1 MNKKTIIVLSA
12 LIVLML
18 GIIAAGVNYLY
29 SSPEPLVRENVSNAA
44 LQASTDALAQ
54 AEDLSSEEV
63 IPAEEENPADTQ
75 AEQKAAEEAKKAEE
89 ARKAEEDRKAEEAK
103 KAQEAKKAE
112 EAKKAAQQK
121 KAGEFQV
128 KNSGTGKMNTL
139 RQNSDN
145 SLELIDHNGARLW
158 KVAFPGKIV
167 GEPAQIDI
175 YNNLKIQFLIC
186 EGSKL
191 HLIDRLGREV
201 NAFPLALPSAA
212 KSGPVDVKAANNVV
226 YWKIETEKGLVYFDK
241 KTKTILNQLP
251 N

>member
-29 SSPEPLVRENVSNAA
+29 SSPEPLVSENVSNAA
-44 LQASTDALAQ
+44 AQASTDASAQ
-54 AEDLSSEEV
+54 AEDLSSEEM
-63 IPAEEENPADTQ
+63 IPAEEETPADTQ

-103 KAQEAKKAE
+103 KAE
-112 EAKKAAQQK
+112 EAQKAAQQK
-121 KAGEFQV
+121 KTGEFQV